1 MKKEALSQNLHTL
14 KGQIGTLWWPRE
26 ELMRGEWKGGSGG
39 RGYVY
44 NWFTADEL
52 FYSKN

>member
-1 MKKEALSQNLHTL
+1 MKKEASSQNLHTL
-14 KGQIGTLWWPRE
+14 KGQIGTLWWPRG
-26 ELMRGEWKGGSGG
+26 ELMRGEWEGGSGG
-39 RGYVY
+39 RGYIY